1 MYERTEVAMS
11 IETPKQRLFAQFA
24 ELARALGHAHRLE
37 ILEQLAQGERA
48 VEALSEKIGQ
58 SIANTSQHLQLMR
71 RAGLVA
77 SQRDGKRV
85 IYRMAD
91 GPVLEAVAALQK
103 LAEHNLA
110 EVRDIVTSYF
120 KRLDSLEPVSRTELA
135 TRLHQ
140 GGVTILDVRPEDE
153 FKIGHLPG
161 AINIPLD
168 DLKARLIELATD
180 QEIIAYCRGPYCI
193 LSFEAVAALR
203 RRGFQIRRL
212 VDGYPEWHAEGLAV
226 AVG

>member
-1 MYERTEVAMS
+1 MS
-11 IETPKQRLFAQFA
+11 IEAPKQRLFAQFA
-24 ELARALGHAHRLE
+24 ELARALGNAHRLE

-58 SIANTSQHLQLMR
+58 SIANTSQHLQQMR

-77 SQRDGKRV
+77 SRRDGKRV

-91 GPVLEAVAALQK
+91 GPVLDAVTALQK

-110 EVRDIVTSYF
+110 EVRNIVTSYF

-140 GGVTILDVRPEDE
+140 GGVTVLDVRPEDE

-168 DLKARLIELATD
+168 GLEARIVELETD
-180 QEIIAYCRGPYCI
+180 QEIVAYCRGRYCI
-193 LSFEAVAALR
+193 LSFEAAAILR

-212 VDGYPEWHAEGLAV
+212 VDGYPEWHAAGLAV